1 VDRIIIEG
9 GERLTGTVAVS
20 GAKNAAL
27 PMLAAALL
35 SDEPVRLRNV
45 PNLQDIVSMKKL
57 LEQLGALVESDGDQ
71 VTVTARSLA
80 QHEAPYDLVRK
91 MRASVLVLGP
101 MVARLKR
108 ARVSLP
114 GGCAIGARPID
125 LHLTGLER
133 LGTTNTLTQGYVDVE
148 ADHLTGSVINFDTV
162 TVTGTE
168 NVMMAATLARG
179 ITVLQNAA
187 REPEVTALAEMLN
200 AMGARIA
207 GAGTAI
213 VTIEGVES
221 LGGATVDVIADR
233 IETGTY
239 MVAAALTQGDVELT
253 RCRPDHLDA
262 VIDKLRLTG
271 TSVDVDGDCI
281 RVRGPKE
288 ITSINITT
296 MPYPGFPTD
305 MQAQF
310 MVLMSL
316 AMGSSLI
323 AETIFENRMIH
334 VGELKRMGADI
345 TVTNNQAVVRGVA
358 KLSGAPVMASD
369 LRASASLILAGL
381 MAEGTTLVR
390 RIYHLDRG
398 YECLDTKL
406 AMLGAHIRREPDVS
420 DDGP

>member
-1 VDRIIIEG
+1 MERIIIEG

-57 LEQLGALVESDGDQ
+57 LEQLGALVESDEDQ

-80 QHEAPYDLVRK
+80 QHEASYDLVRK

-101 MVARLKR
+101 MVARLRR

-133 LGTTNTLTQGYVDVE
+133 LGATNTLTQGYVDVE

-168 NVMMAATLARG
+168 NVIMAATLARG
-179 ITVLQNAA
+179 TTVLQNAA

-200 AMGARIA
+200 AMGARIT

-239 MVAAALTQGDVELT
+239 MVAAALTQGDVALT

-271 TSVDVDGDCI
+271 TSVDVDDDRI

-288 ITSINITT
+288 ITSVDITT

-334 VGELKRMGADI
+334 VGELQRMGADI

>member
-57 LEQLGALVESDGDQ
+57 IEQLGALVESDGDQ
-71 VTVTARSLA
+71 VTVTARSLD

-133 LGTTNTLTQGYVDVE
+133 LGATNTLTQGYVDVE

-207 GAGTAI
+207 GMGTAI

-221 LGGATVDVIADR
+221 LGGTTVDVIADR

-271 TSVDVDGDCI
+271 TSVDVDGDRI

-288 ITSINITT
+288 ITSIDITT

>member
-1 VDRIIIEG
+1 MDRIIIEG

-71 VTVTARSLA
+71 VTVTARSLD

-133 LGTTNTLTQGYVDVE
+133 LGATNTLTQGYVDVE

-200 AMGARIA
+200 AMGARIT

-221 LGGATVDVIADR
+221 LGGTTVDVIADR

-271 TSVDVDGDCI
+271 ASVDVDGDRI

-288 ITSINITT
+288 ITSIDITT

-345 TVTNNQAVVRGVA
+345 TVTNNQAVVRGMA

>member
-71 VTVTARSLA
+71 VTVTARSLD

-133 LGTTNTLTQGYVDVE
+133 LGATNTLTQGYVDVE

-200 AMGARIA
+200 AMGARIT

-221 LGGATVDVIADR
+221 LGGTTVDVIADR

-271 TSVDVDGDCI
+271 ASVDVDGDRI

-288 ITSINITT
+288 ITSIDITT

-345 TVTNNQAVVRGVA
+345 TVTNNQAVVRGMA

>member
-1 VDRIIIEG
+1 MDRIIIEG
-9 GERLTGTVAVS
+9 GQRLSGSVAMS

-27 PMLAAALL
+27 PMLAATLL
-35 SDEPVRLRNV
+35 SDEPVRLQNV
-45 PNLQDIVSMKKL
+45 PDLQDISSMKQL
-57 LEQLGALVESDGDQ
+57 LEQLGAVVETDGDS
-71 VTVTARSLA
+71 VTITARDAS
-80 QHEAPYDLVRK
+80 QYEASYDLVRK

-133 LGTTNTLTQGYVDVE
+133 LGAKNTLAQGYVDVE
-148 ADHLTGSVINFDTV
+148 ADRLKGAVINFDTV

-168 NVMMAATLARG
+168 NLMMAATLAQG
-179 ITVLQNAA
+179 TTVLQNAA
-187 REPEVTALAEMLN
+187 REPEVVALAEMLIS
-200 AMGARIA
+200 MGAKIS

-213 VTIEGVES
+213 VTIEGVEA
-221 LGGATVDVIADR
+221 LGGTTVDVIADR

-262 VIDKLRLTG
+262 VIDKIRQTG
-271 TSVDVDGDCI
+271 TDVDVNEDRIKVRGSGKIESVD
-281 RVRGPKE
+281 
-288 ITSINITT
+288 ITT

-310 MVLMSL
+310 MVLMSVSK
-316 AMGSSLI
+316 GSSLI
-323 AETIFENRMIH
+323 SETIFENRMIH
-334 VGELKRMGADI
+334 VGELHRMGADI
-345 TVTNNQAVVRGVA
+345 TVTNNQAVVRGVD

-381 MAEGTTLVR
+381 VADGETLIR

-398 YECLDTKL
+398 YERLDAKL
-406 AMLGAHIRREPDVS
+406 ALLGARIHREPDLA
-420 DDGP
+420 DDGH

>member
-1 VDRIIIEG
+1 MDRIIIEG

-57 LEQLGALVESDGDQ
+57 IEQLGALVESDGDQ
-71 VTVTARSLA
+71 VTVTARSLD

-133 LGTTNTLTQGYVDVE
+133 LGATNTLTQGYVDVE

-207 GAGTAI
+207 GMGTAI

-221 LGGATVDVIADR
+221 LGGTTVDVIADR

-271 TSVDVDGDCI
+271 TSVDVDGDRI

-288 ITSINITT
+288 ITSIDITT